1 VGAINA
7 EVQSLAAVLNAPAEV
22 AGAVTL
28 ASASASASAN
38 KDTPEDVMV
47 RRHRG
52 SLYVFAAGM
61 GRESTRA
68 TFTVAEG
75 KEGSVEVI
83 GEGRTVSMSG
93 GKFEDGFEGY
103 GVHLYRMTGK

>member
-1 VGAINA
+1 
-7 EVQSLAAVLNAPAEV
+7 
-22 AGAVTL
+22 
-28 ASASASASAN
+28 
-38 KDTPEDVMV
+38 MV